1 MLEPVSPA
9 DYCFHSFCVKARSKL
24 RHHNAAVQ
32 VPIGLEEEF
41 EGLVDLVEMKAYKF
55 KGSSG

>member
-9 DYCFHSFCVKARSKL
+9 DYCFHSFCAKVRSKL

-55 KGSSG
+55 EGSSG

>member
-1 MLEPVSPA
+1 MEPFSPS
-9 DYCFHSFCVKARSKL
+9 DDCFCFFHVKARSKL

-55 KGSSG
+55 EGSSG

>member
-9 DYCFHSFCVKARSKL
+9 DYCFHSFCVNTRSKL
-24 RHHNAAVQ
+24 RHHNAAIQ

-55 KGSSG
+55 EGSSG

>member
-9 DYCFHSFCVKARSKL
+9 DYCFHSFCAKAHSKL

-55 KGSSG
+55 EGSSG

>member
-9 DYCFHSFCVKARSKL
+9 DYCFHCFCVNARSKL

-55 KGSSG
+55 EGSSG

>member
-9 DYCFHSFCVKARSKL
+9 DYCFHCVCVNARSKL
-24 RHHNAAVQ
+24 RHHHAAIQ

-55 KGSSG
+55 EGSSG